1 MHIVHVLFNVKK
13 ECIDKFK
20 EISKE
25 NAENS
30 LREEGIVRFDVMQE
44 QDNNSRFILQEI
56 YLSPGEQL
64 KHRETEHFKKWK
76 SQVNDLLVEEYT
88 FIKYT
93 NLFPSDNVF

>member
-1 MHIVHVLFNVKK
+1 MHIVHVFFNVKK
-13 ECIDKFK
+13 EYIDKFK
-20 EISKE
+20 EISKQ

-44 QDNNSRFILQEI
+44 QDNNCRFILQEI

-76 SQVNDLLVEEYT
+76 SQVNDLLEEEYT

-93 NLFPSDNVF
+93 NVFPVDNVF